1 MNGTNSNVLFCAFTQ
16 VGGLSEAELSHLEL
30 QFIVLNDFHLSLSPE
45 ELQCYM
51 NELVRYSETD
61 TDAETDDEPTIQSAY
76 SCASSDTQSLIS
88 SDASTSEDGGFDDE
102 DEGGDD
108 GDDDGSATDDE

>member
-1 MNGTNSNVLFCAFTQ
+1 
-16 VGGLSEAELSHLEL
+16 
-30 QFIVLNDFHLSLSPE
+30 
-45 ELQCYM
+45 M

-108 GDDDGSATDDE
+108 GDDDEASGAEEYSTVPS